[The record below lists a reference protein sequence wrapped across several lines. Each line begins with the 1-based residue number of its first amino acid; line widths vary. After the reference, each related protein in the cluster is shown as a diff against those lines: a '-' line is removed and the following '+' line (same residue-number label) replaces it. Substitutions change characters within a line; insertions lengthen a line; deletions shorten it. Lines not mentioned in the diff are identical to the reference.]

1 VRPCPICGSTART
14 DYAGRAGARCQGC
27 GALER
32 HRALVIELASELQK
46 QGSARCL
53 ELAPR
58 SQQVFGGYLRTRG
71 WEYAACDRWDM
82 RSRVD
87 AEAFASFIDYDA
99 DATDLF
105 FAPTGAYEL
114 FIAQHVIEE
123 VVDYQAAL
131 DEVARVL
138 EPGGRALLEIPF
150 AHRRER
156 TVRQDRD
163 RYDNV
168 WSFGRD
174 LIDQLQH
181 RFDEVRPVSLEEG
194 EYRGAIFICRRLP

>member
-1 VRPCPICGSTART
+1 M
-14 DYAGRAGARCQGC
+14 
-27 GALER
+27 
-32 HRALVIELASELQK
+32 
-46 QGSARCL
+46 
-53 ELAPR
+53 
-58 SQQVFGGYLRTRG
+58 FGGYLKNRG
-71 WEYAACDRWDM
+71 WAYTACDRWDM

-87 AEAFASFIDYDA
+87 ADAFASFIDYDA

-105 FAPTGAYEL
+105 FASSGAYEL

-150 AHRRER
+150 AARRER
-156 TVRQDRD
+156 TVRQPPD

-174 LIDQLQH
+174 LIGELRR
-181 RFDEVRPVSLEEG
+181 RFDAVTTAELREDAYL
-194 EYRGAIFICRRLP
+194 GAIFICRRLP